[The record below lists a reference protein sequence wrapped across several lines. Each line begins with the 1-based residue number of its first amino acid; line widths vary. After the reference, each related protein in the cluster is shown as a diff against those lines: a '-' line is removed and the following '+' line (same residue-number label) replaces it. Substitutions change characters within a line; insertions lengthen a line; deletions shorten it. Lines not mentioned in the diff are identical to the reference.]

1 MKKSEILIISLTELK
16 SNKLRTA
23 LTMLGIVFGVA
34 AVIAMMSIGEGARQE
49 TIEQIELMGT
59 NNIIVNKIILKQKT
73 KEAKTSFSPGLTTK
87 DADAIM
93 EINPYVQKI
102 VHQREIK
109 NNLTYKSN
117 IIEAR
122 IIGTTP
128 DYVDV
133 LNSKLEYGKF
143 FKSYDVENAAN
154 VCVLGSGIREQLFK
168 FENPIGK
175 KIKLGDLWFDIIGV
189 VASKNITSASAEGL
203 GIRNFNE
210 DIYVPFTTMAYKMD
224 KLEEQSELSGGFYYY
239 FSKNASPESQ
249 KAFSLI
255 KQINKETQMLL
266 TDIQAYQIY
275 LTVKKT
281 EKIPGDIA
289 EVGAYKGGS
298 AKIICEMKKKKSL
311 YLFDTFE
318 GLPDLSKIDNQ
329 NQFRKGEFFASFE
342 SVKNYLKKYSN
353 VFLYKGLFPLS
364 AKPIQNKKFSFVHL
378 DVDLYEST
386 LNCLK
391 FFYPRMNKGGVIIS
405 HDYPDSKG
413 VKRAIDGFFKDKPEI
428 ITELPGCG
436 QCLIVKI

>member
-73 KEAKTSFSPGLTTK
+73 KEAKTSFSPGLSTK

-175 KIKLGDLWFDIIGV
+175 KIKLGDLWFDIVGV
-189 VASKNITSASAEGL
+189 IASKNITSVSAEGL

-239 FSKNASPESQ
+239 FNNDAVPIVDKTSVDQLIIKINDSENLKEASKLIARIMERRHFGVMDYSVLLPEQLLEQ
-249 KAFSLI
+249 KQKTQKIFNIVMGAIAGISLLVGGI
-255 KQINKETQMLL
+255 GIMNIMLANILERTKEIGIRKSLGATRLDLLLQFIYEALIISVTGGLFGIVVGFLL
-266 TDIQAYQIY
+266 TSVITSY
-275 LTVKKT
+275 
-281 EKIPGDIA
+281 A
-289 EVGAYKGGS
+289 EWRT
-298 AKIICEMKKKKSL
+298 II
-311 YLFDTFE
+311 T
-318 GLPDLSKIDNQ
+318 
-329 NQFRKGEFFASFE
+329 
-342 SVKNYLKKYSN
+342 
-353 VFLYKGLFPLS
+353 PLS
-364 AKPIQNKKFSFVHL
+364 VILAFFVSAAVGMGFGIYPAKKAADKDPIESL
-378 DVDLYEST
+378 RYE
-386 LNCLK
+386 
-391 FFYPRMNKGGVIIS
+391 
-405 HDYPDSKG
+405 
-413 VKRAIDGFFKDKPEI
+413 
-428 ITELPGCG
+428 
-436 QCLIVKI
+436 